1 MKKRILSVM
10 LALIVSVSVMSTPAF
25 AQQSAQSTSEQSTE
39 ITANQNSKN
48 SYADYQS
55 ENTDKKAGD
64 DVCYAVL
71 PQDKISGES
80 KDFNFQIN
88 IKTPGLY
95 NLEVEYTC
103 LEGGISAIERKL
115 LINNSLLFEE
125 LEDISFER
133 TFEDETEITQD
144 SLGNDIIPSQIEKSI
159 SQTKRINDI
168 SGYYNRPYEFYFEA
182 GTVSFSLIGIVGN
195 MEITS
200 IKAVPPEKLP
210 TYSETEKIY
219 EQKGYKEASKPLEI
233 IHTENSSLKSS
244 YTLVPTT
251 DRSSPITKPYS
262 VSKLKLNTIG
272 GDSWATTGMWLE
284 WNISVKESG
293 LYRINFRYRQNVAKG
308 VTVFRK
314 LSIDGAV
321 PFEEAAALPFVYN
334 RSWNIDEYND
344 YLYYLEA
351 GEHTLRLE
359 SVLGEMGAVLMESE
373 DFMYSLNSLYRE
385 IITVTGTSPDIY
397 RDYKIEKRIDRLS
410 ERLSG
415 LADSAYALIK
425 KINDI
430 SGGKNSVSVLLESF
444 AEQLKQIAK
453 EPSEITEQ
461 LSDFKNNIIS
471 LGETISEMRKTPLE
485 LDYIYISDPKSELP
499 KANGSFWLSV
509 KHEISA
515 FFLSFIEDYSSFVSD
530 SEGTTTSIGVW
541 VSSGREQANIIK
553 TLINSSFTSSGI
565 SVDLKLVQG
574 GLLQAMIAGNGPDV
588 ALNLG
593 QSDPVNYALRN
604 AVYDLTKFSD
614 YISVSKRFNQGALT
628 PFTFS
633 GGVYAL
639 PETESFYM
647 LFYRKD
653 VLKDLNI
660 TPPETWDELY
670 GILPILSRNNMEFGL
685 QSSLNTF
692 ATLLYQNGG
701 EFYRSDATASSLNS
715 QVGLNT
721 FTQWT
726 DFYTSYKLSVSF
738 DFANRFRTGEM
749 PMAIVDYTSYNT
761 LTAFAPELRG
771 YWDFCEIPGNFDP
784 ETGEI
789 NRTTVNS
796 VSGVSILASSEHKD
810 EAWEFLKWWV
820 SANTQ
825 TNYATKIESVLGES
839 SRHATANLEAR
850 QNIGWSAESLKKLN
864 NQANWVIG
872 IPEIA
877 GGYYTSRNIT
887 NAFNS
892 VINKGT
898 VPNTTLNN
906 YVGVINREIES
917 KRKELGID

>member
-1 MKKRILSVM
+1 MKRQMLSVL
-10 LALIVSVSVMSTPAF
+10 LALVLSASGICSAVYAEQPA
-25 AQQSAQSTSEQSTE
+25 E
-39 ITANQNSKN
+39 ITEDTAIESASVVSQAN
-48 SYADYQS
+48 SYTDYRNLNNGK
-55 ENTDKKAGD
+55 ENGKNTY
-64 DVCYAVL
+64 YAVL
-71 PQDKISGES
+71 PENTVSDENG
-80 KDFNFQIN
+80 DFTALIN
-88 IKTPGLY
+88 IEAAGIY
-95 NLEVEYTC
+95 NIEVEYTC
-103 LEGGISAIERKL
+103 LSGGISAIERKL
-115 LINNSLLFEE
+115 LINGKLLFEE

-133 TFEDETEITQD
+133 AFKDESEITQD
-144 SLGNDIIPSQIEKSI
+144 SRGNDIIPSQVESNITQS
-159 SQTKRINDI
+159 KRINDI
-168 SGYYNRPYEFYFEA
+168 SGYYSEPYEFYFEA
-182 GTVSFSLIGIVGN
+182 GEIELCLSGIVGN
-195 MEITS
+195 MQVS
-200 IKAVPPEKLP
+200 AIKAVPPTDIPSYE
-210 TYSETEKIY
+210 EIQKIY
-219 EQKGYKEASKPLEI
+219 DQKGYTPATQSLEPFQ
-233 IHTENSSLKSS
+233 TEQAVLKSS

-251 DRSSPITKPYS
+251 DRSSPTTTPYS
-262 VSKLKLNTIG
+262 VSKTKLNTIG

-284 WNISVKESG
+284 WEINVAESG
-293 LYRINFRYRQNVAKG
+293 LYRINFRYRQNEAKG

-314 LSIDGAV
+314 LYIDGTV
-321 PFEEAAALPFVYN
+321 PFEEASCLAFRYD
-334 RSWNIDEYND
+334 RSWSIDSYND
-344 YLYYLEA
+344 YYYYLEK
-351 GEHTLRLE
+351 GTHTLRLE
-359 SVLGEMGAVLMESE
+359 SVLGEMGEVLQESE
-373 DFMYSLNSLYRE
+373 DFMYNLNALYRE
-385 IITVTGTSPDIY
+385 IITVTGTSPDVY

-410 ERLSG
+410 ERLNQ
-415 LADSAYALIK
+415 LADNAYGLID
-425 KINDI
+425 KINYI

-444 AEQLKQIAK
+444 AEQLKQISK
-453 EPSEITEQ
+453 EPAEITEQ

-485 LDYIYISDPKSELP
+485 LDYIYLSAPESEYP
-499 KANGSFWLSV
+499 KANDSIWLLL

-515 FFLSFIEDYSSFVSD
+515 FFLSFVEDYSSFVSD
-530 SEGTTTSIGVW
+530 TDGTATTIGVW

-553 TLINSSFTSSGI
+553 TLINSSFTSTGI

-604 AVYDLTKFSD
+604 ALCDLTTFSD
-614 YISVSKRFNQGALT
+614 FLSVSQQFNPGALT
-628 PFTFS
+628 PFTFD

-653 VLKDLNI
+653 VLEELKLE
-660 TPPETWDELY
+660 PPQTWDELL
-670 GILPILSRNNMEFGL
+670 GILPILSKNNMEFGL
-685 QSSLNTF
+685 QATLNTF

-701 EFYRSDATASSLNS
+701 EFYRSDSTACSLNS

-726 DFYTSYKLSVSF
+726 EFYTSYKLSVSF

-749 PMAIVDYTSYNT
+749 PMAIVDYSSYNT

-771 YWDFCEIPGNFDP
+771 YWDFCEIPGIYDS

-789 NRTTVNS
+789 DRTTVSS
-796 VSGVSILASSEHKD
+796 VSGASILEDSKHKN
-810 EAWEFLKWWV
+810 EAWAFLKWWL
-820 SANTQ
+820 SAETQ

-850 QNIGWSAESLKKLN
+850 QNIGWSSESLKKLN
-864 NQANWVIG
+864 NQAKWVIG

-898 VPNTTLNN
+898 VPNTTLNS
-906 YVGVINREIES
+906 YVGVINREIKS
-917 KRKELGID
+917 KRSELGLD

>member
-1 MKKRILSVM
+1 MKRRMLSVA
-10 LALIVSVSVMSTPAF
+10 LAAVLVVSALSSSVF
-25 AQQSAQSTSEQSTE
+25 AENSANSAANQSAESSLKASET
-39 ITANQNSKN
+39 I
-48 SYADYQS
+48 SYADYRDIHKDK
-55 ENTDKKAGD
+55 NTGD
-64 DVCYAVL
+64 ETYLAVL
-71 PQDKISGES
+71 PQNKISNENGE
-80 KDFNFQIN
+80 FQFSIN
-88 IKTPGLY
+88 IEKSGLY
-95 NLEVEYTC
+95 NIEIDYTC
-103 LEGGISAIERKL
+103 LSGGISAIERKF
-115 LINNSLLFEE
+115 LINGEMPFKE

-133 TFEDETEITQD
+133 AFADETAITQD
-144 SLGNDIIPSQIEKSI
+144 NLENDIIPSQIEKNIPQS
-159 SQTKRINDI
+159 KRISDI
-168 SGYYNRPYEFYFEA
+168 SGYYNTPYEFYFEA
-182 GTVSFSLIGIVGN
+182 GTVNFTLTGIVGN
-195 MEITS
+195 MEIS
-200 IKAVPPEKLP
+200 AIRAVSPETLP

-219 EQKGYKEASKPLEI
+219 KQKGYKTVSEPIEI
-233 IHTENSSLKSS
+233 VHTENSSLKSS

-284 WNISVKESG
+284 WKISVKTSG
-293 LYRINFRYRQNVAKG
+293 LYRINFRYRQNEAKG

-314 LSIDGAV
+314 LSIDGSI
-321 PFEEAAALPFVYN
+321 PFKEASALPFVYS
-334 RSWNIDEYND
+334 RSWNIDSYND

-359 SVLGEMGAVLMESE
+359 SVLGEMGSVLMESE

-410 ERLSG
+410 ERLNN
-415 LADSAYALIK
+415 LADNAYSLIK
-425 KINDI
+425 RINDI

-444 AEQLKQIAK
+444 AEQLKQISK
-453 EPSEITEQ
+453 EPAEITEQ

-485 LDYIYISDPKSELP
+485 LDCLYISNPETELP
-499 KANGSFWLSV
+499 KANGSFWLSL
-509 KHEISA
+509 KHEFSA
-515 FFLSFIEDYSSFVSD
+515 FFLSFVEDYSSFASD
-530 SEGTTTSIGVW
+530 SENASVSIGVW

-553 TLINSSFTSSGI
+553 TLINSSFTSTGI
-565 SVDLKLVQG
+565 SVDLKLVQS

-588 ALNLG
+588 ALNLA

-604 AVYDLTKFSD
+604 AVYDLTQFSD
-614 YISVSKRFNQGALT
+614 YNEVAKRFNPGALT
-628 PFTFS
+628 PFTFNKK
-633 GGVYAL
+633 VFAL

-660 TPPETWDELY
+660 EPPKTWDELY

-685 QSSLNTF
+685 QSTLNTF

-726 DFYTSYKLSVSF
+726 EFYTSYKLSVSF

-771 YWDFCEIPGNFDP
+771 YWDFCEIPGNYDA

-789 NRTTVNS
+789 NRTTVNA
-796 VSGVSILASSEHKD
+796 VSGVSILASSKHKD

-820 SANTQ
+820 SSPTQ

-864 NQANWVIG
+864 NQAKWVIG

-906 YVGVINREIES
+906 YVSVINREIQS

>member
-1 MKKRILSVM
+1 MKKRM
-10 LALIVSVSVMSTPAF
+10 LAGILACLIISTNIPAVNAVQSNDNTLPEVSLKSDTSYLSY
-25 AQQSAQSTSEQSTE
+25 SALYSDKTSS
-39 ITANQNSKN
+39 
-48 SYADYQS
+48 D
-55 ENTDKKAGD
+55 NT
-64 DVCYAVL
+64 YTAVL
-71 PQDKISGES
+71 PENRLSVEDG
-80 KDFNFQIN
+80 NFTAKLN
-88 IKTPGLY
+88 IETSGLY
-95 NLEVEYTC
+95 NIEVEYTC
-103 LEGGISAIERKL
+103 LEGNISAIERKL
-115 LINNSLLFEE
+115 LINGELLFEE

-133 TFEDETEITQD
+133 AFKDETAITQD
-144 SLGNDIIPSQIEKSI
+144 SQGNDIIPSQIEEKI
-159 SQTKRINDI
+159 TLTKRITDI
-168 SGYYNRPYEFYFEA
+168 SGYYNEPYEFYFEK
-182 GTVSFSLIGIVGN
+182 GVYDITLSGIVGD
-195 MEITS
+195 MEIS
-200 IKAVPPEKLP
+200 KISAVSPAKRLS
-210 TYSETEKIY
+210 YSEISKLY
-219 EQKGYKEASKPLEI
+219 EQRGYKESEKDIKL
-233 IHTENSSLKSS
+233 HTENASLKSS

-251 DRSSPITKPYS
+251 DRSSPITEPYS
-262 VSKLKLNTIG
+262 VSKIKLNTIG

-284 WNISVKESG
+284 WKIDVPESG
-293 LYRINFRYRQNVAKG
+293 LYRINFRYRQNEAKG

-314 LSIDGAV
+314 LYIDGTV
-321 PFEEAAALPFVYN
+321 PFEEAGSLAFKYD
-334 RSWNIDEYND
+334 RSWNIDDYND
-344 YLYYLEA
+344 YLYFLEA

-359 SVLGEMGAVLMESE
+359 SVLGEMGEVLRESE
-373 DFMYSLNSLYRE
+373 SFMYELNSLYRE

-397 RDYKIEKRIDRLS
+397 RDYKIEQRIDRLS
-410 ERLSG
+410 ERLSS
-415 LADSAYALIK
+415 LAEDAHTLIDS
-425 KINDI
+425 INEI
-430 SGGKNSVSVLLESF
+430 SGGQNSVSVLLESF
-444 AEQLKQIAK
+444 AEQLKKIAK

-485 LDYIYISDPKSELP
+485 LDYIYLSNQKTELP
-499 KANGSFWLSV
+499 KAKGGIWLSI

-515 FFLSFIEDYSSFVSD
+515 FFLSFVEDYSSFVSETD
-530 SEGTTTSIGVW
+530 GTGCTIGVW
-541 VSSGREQANIIK
+541 VSNGREQANIIK
-553 TLINSSFTSSGI
+553 TLINSSFTASGV

-604 AVYDLTKFSD
+604 AVYDLTAFSD
-614 YISVSKRFNQGALT
+614 FKSVSQRFNAGAIT
-628 PFTFS
+628 PFTFD

-653 VLKDLNI
+653 VLEELGIN
-660 TPPETWDELY
+660 PPETWDELY

-685 QSSLNTF
+685 QATLNTF

-701 EFYRSDATASSLNS
+701 EFYRADSTACTLNS

-749 PMAIVDYTSYNT
+749 PMAIVDYTLYNT
-761 LTAFAPELRG
+761 ITAFAPELRG
-771 YWDFCEIPGNFDP
+771 YWEFCEIPGNFDP

-789 NRTTVNS
+789 NRTTVNAL
-796 VSGVSILASSEHKD
+796 SGCAILNNSKHKN
-810 EAWEFLKWWV
+810 EAWEFIKWWL
-820 SANTQ
+820 SADTQ
-825 TNYATKIESVLGES
+825 TNYATKVESVLGES

-864 NQANWVIG
+864 NQSQWVIG

-906 YVGVINREIES
+906 YVGVINREIEA
-917 KRKELGID
+917 KRKELGLK